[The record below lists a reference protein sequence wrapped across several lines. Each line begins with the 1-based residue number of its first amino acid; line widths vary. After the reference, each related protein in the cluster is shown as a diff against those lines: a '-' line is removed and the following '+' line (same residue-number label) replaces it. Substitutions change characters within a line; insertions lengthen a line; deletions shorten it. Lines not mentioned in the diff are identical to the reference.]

1 MRIPGN
7 EKRYGSFNVNRLPD
21 NAQPNIL
28 VVEDDENI
36 LNLLTAYLESA
47 GHQVSTAGDGNIG
60 LELALSGQYDICV
73 LDVMLPGCS
82 GVEIASALKDAECD
96 SAILFLTALGNEAD
110 ILRGFGAGADDYM
123 VKPFSPRELL
133 VRVNAI
139 LRRVQAGSKSDS
151 STLELGPITLD
162 TTQPVCMVDGV
173 QIGLTPHEYRI
184 LRQLLKSPG
193 RVLERRYLIAVLYG
207 KEDAVSPKAI
217 DVHVHNLRAKLGEE
231 AGELIQTIRGFG
243 YACSSRANHGKES
256 VATRG
261 HA

>member
-1 MRIPGN
+1 MCIPGQ
-7 EKRYGSFNVNRLPD
+7 EKRTGSSKVNRLSD
-21 NAQPNIL
+21 NTRSTIL

-47 GHQVSTAGDGNIG
+47 GHQVSTAGNGNDG
-60 LELALSGQYDICV
+60 LELALSGQYEICV

-82 GVEIASALKDAECD
+82 GVEIASALKDAECE

-139 LRRVQAGSKSDS
+139 LRRVQAGQKNDS
-151 STLELGPITLD
+151 STLELGPIRLD
-162 TTQPVCMVDGV
+162 TTQPVCTVDGV

-184 LRQLLKSPG
+184 LWQLLRSPD
-193 RVLERRYLIAVLYG
+193 RVLERRYLIQILYG
-207 KEDAVSPKAI
+207 NEDAVSPKAI
-217 DVHVHNLRAKLGEE
+217 DVHVLNLRAKLGED

-243 YACSSRANHGKES
+243 YTCPSRASNKQ
-256 VATRG
+256 VPATRG